1 MNNNNLEQ
9 AKISPIQSMFSKFL
23 GGFLVFAGFAHLIWL
38 RQEFLAQ
45 VPDWLPI
52 DGDLVVGI
60 SGMVEIILGVGLI
73 ILRGRYRV
81 IIGWATAIFF
91 ILIFPGNISQYV
103 NGIDAFGLT
112 SDNARLLRLFFQPVF
127 VIWALWSTGAWHTLR
142 SRYSARS
149 TGG

>member
-23 GGFLVFAGFAHLIWL
+23 GGFLAFAGFAHLFWL

-45 VPDWLPI
+45 VPDWLPV
-52 DGDLVVGI
+52 DGDLVVVI

-73 ILRGRYRV
+73 VLRGKYR
-81 IIGWATAIFF
+81 IFIGWAAAVFF

-127 VIWALWSTGAWHTLR
+127 VVWALWSTGAWHALR